1 MSVNR
6 HLPHVFV
13 LPEDDAN
20 RQIANGFLLDEQLSS
35 GRIRVLEE
43 AGGWR
48 EVLDRFCSIYAREM
62 ERFSE
67 RRMVLLIDCDNQA
80 DRVAAA
86 MLRIPADLRPRV
98 FILGVLT
105 EPEDIR
111 RDLGSYEEIGLA
123 IAKDCREGTG
133 EVWKH
138 RLMQHNMS
146 EVARLQQLIRPI
158 LFP

>member
-6 HLPHVFV
+6 YLPHVFV

-20 RQIANGFLLDEQLSS
+20 RQIANGFLLDELLRG

-43 AGGWR
+43 AGGWQ

-62 ERFSE
+62 ERFPE
-67 RRMVLLIDCDNQA
+67 RRMILLIDCDGQTTRLA
-80 DRVAAA
+80 EA
-86 MLRIPADLRPRV
+86 MRRIPTDLQPRV

-105 EPEDIR
+105 EPER
-111 RDLGSYEEIGLA
+111 LKADLGSYEQIGLA
-123 IAKDCREGTG
+123 VASDCREGTG
-133 EVWKH
+133 QIWQH
-138 RLMQHNMS
+138 RLLEHNWG
-146 EVARLQQLIRPI
+146 EVERMRRRIRPI